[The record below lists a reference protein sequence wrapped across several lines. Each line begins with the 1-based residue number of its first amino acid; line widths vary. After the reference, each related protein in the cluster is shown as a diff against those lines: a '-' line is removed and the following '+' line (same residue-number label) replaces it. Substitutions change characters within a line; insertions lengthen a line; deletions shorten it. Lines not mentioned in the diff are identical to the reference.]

1 MRILR
6 NIVQVS
12 DEWFQEHLGRVSAS
26 HAAEILDFTLKGVEG
41 SKRRNYRLIKA
52 LERLSGIPIHDNYV
66 SAPMLAGIAAEPH
79 ARTTVEIEENVM
91 IEQVG
96 CVIGDDE
103 RTLWSPDGIVCEGET
118 IVGGIECKG
127 PQSTTYLNALDM
139 AALGKF
145 PIPDDYL
152 PQLWFDFMVADTLQW
167 LDFTMRDGG
176 MEKDKQVIKDAIGN
190 GADLSILPRR
200 YKQFTVRYHRSD
212 CADKIAKMR
221 IETDRFLAD
230 VDATVER
237 IKSICPEVAEPER
250 VAEDFGDLG
259 ISDEEISAVDP
270 SWKGEHEDLRGE

>member
-12 DEWFQEHLGRVSAS
+12 DEWFQEHLARVSAS
-26 HAAEILDFTLKGVEG
+26 HAADILDYTLKGVEG

-52 LERLSGIPIHDNYV
+52 LEILSGIPIHDNFV

-79 ARTTVEIEENVM
+79 ARTTVELEENVM

-103 RTLWSPDGIVCEGET
+103 RTLWSPDGIVCEGES
-118 IVGGIECKG
+118 IVGGVECKG

-139 AALGKF
+139 AALGEF
-145 PIPDDYL
+145 PIPDEYH
-152 PQLWFDFMVADTLQW
+152 PQLWFDFMVAETLQW

-200 YKQFTVRYHRSD
+200 YKQFTVRMHRSD
-212 CADKIAKMR
+212 CTEKIAKMR
-221 IETDRFLAD
+221 IETERFLAD

-250 VAEDFGDLG
+250 VAQDFGDLG
-259 ISDEEISAVDP
+259 LTDADFEGIE
-270 SWKGEHEDLRGE
+270 